1 MRKNGGLFSRTG
13 HPLRV
18 VRLIELGELAVGVL
32 ELHVQNIRHA
42 RIFRLLQFKFPVHQA
57 LKNGRPI
64 RSIQS
69 IHQLHRD
76 FAEFTLVIR
85 HGLLAHEAALI
96 QVLLDG
102 EQDLVGVD
110 RLDQVIA
117 DFGADGFLHDVLLL
131 TLGDHDDR
139 QMRPLVLDAG
149 EGFQPVQTRH
159 LLIQKDQIEYLHSEL
174 FQRFN
179 SAVDRRHVKPFA
191 FKEQEVRL
199 QQINFV
205 VGPKDAWSS
214 LHE

>member
-1 MRKNGGLFSRTG
+1 MRKNGGLFSGAG

-18 VRLIELGELAVGVL
+18 VGLVELGKLAVGVL
-32 ELHVQNIRHA
+32 ELHVQDVRHA
-42 RIFRLLQFKFPVHQA
+42 RIFRLFQLELPMHQA

-64 RSIQS
+64 RCIQS
-69 IHQLHRD
+69 VHELHGNL
-76 FAEFTLVIR
+76 AEFALVVRHGFFADQSTLV
-85 HGLLAHEAALI
+85 

-117 DFGADGFLHDVLLL
+117 DFGADGFLHDVFLLA
-131 TLGDHDDR
+131 LGDHDDR
-139 QMRPLVLDAG
+139 QMRPLVLDAS
-149 EGFQPVQTRH
+149 ERLQPVQAGH
-159 LLIQKDQIEYLHSEL
+159 LLVQKNQVKDLSPEL
-174 FQRFN
+174 FERFN
-179 SAVDRRHVKPFA
+179 TAVYSRDVKPFA
-191 FKEQEVRL
+191 LQEQQVRL